1 MNLEAEKLNKEIPVP
16 LYYQLKGILLSYI
29 RKNQLNAGDPIPTEL
44 ELCQIFNI
52 SRPTVRQAVNELV
65 KEGYL
70 KKIKGKGTFITEPK
84 INQEYTH
91 RIVSFNDEMKQKGLI
106 PKTKVLKKRYMA
118 ADENVAQKLNLTVGE
133 EVFHLKRLRFAND
146 EPIVFLDSFIPLKLC
161 PGIIEVDFVNNSLY
175 STFEQKYGIVV
186 KRVVRAIEVDLAGE
200 YEAKLL
206 NIKEGAPIHYF
217 ETVAY
222 NQDNIAVEY
231 TISRYRGDKS
241 KFIVELVNV

>member
-1 MNLEAEKLNKEIPVP
+1 M
-16 LYYQLKGILLSYI
+16 
-29 RKNQLNAGDPIPTEL
+29 R
-44 ELCQIFNI
+44 
-52 SRPTVRQAVNELV
+52 
-65 KEGYL
+65 
-70 KKIKGKGTFITEPK
+70 
-84 INQEYTH
+84 
-91 RIVSFNDEMKQKGLI
+91 QKGLI